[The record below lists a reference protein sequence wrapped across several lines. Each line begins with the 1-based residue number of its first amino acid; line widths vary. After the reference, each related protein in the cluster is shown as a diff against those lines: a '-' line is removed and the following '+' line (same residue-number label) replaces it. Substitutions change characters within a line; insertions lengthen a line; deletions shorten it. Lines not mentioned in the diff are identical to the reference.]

1 MNTLEVN
8 QSKVGEIVSLNYNTA
23 GVFQK
28 YGIDFCC
35 GGGVSVE
42 KACLKKG
49 LDTETVANELIS
61 LLNTPTHCSDSY
73 NSWSISFLID
83 YIVNTH
89 HNFVRNKLQ
98 EMGFYAA
105 RVAEVHGITHPE
117 NVEIYKLFLD
127 LSKEMT
133 DHMAS
138 EENEVFPLLKQIES
152 LIADRLTLPDNIEK
166 EFSTLVDQMER
177 EHDGAGGLMKQIR
190 SLSND
195 YTPPVDA
202 CTKYRILYQ
211 NLEAFEQDLHKHVH
225 LENNVLFPKVANLL
239 S

>member
-61 LLNTPTHCSDSY
+61 LLNTPTHSSDSY
-73 NSWSISFLID
+73 NTWSISFLID

-152 LIADRLTLPDNIEK
+152 LIADKLTIPDNIEK

-190 SLSND
+190 SLTND

-225 LENNVLFPKVANLL
+225 LENNVLFPKVSNLL
-239 S
+239 F